1 MAHDPCR
8 METFQF
14 DRNFLS
20 NKSVRKSY
28 KSFKKDHGKLTKMN
42 IAQERT
48 AKTFSKVGT
57 PDYISP

>member
-1 MAHDPCR
+1 

-42 IAQERT
+42 IVQERT